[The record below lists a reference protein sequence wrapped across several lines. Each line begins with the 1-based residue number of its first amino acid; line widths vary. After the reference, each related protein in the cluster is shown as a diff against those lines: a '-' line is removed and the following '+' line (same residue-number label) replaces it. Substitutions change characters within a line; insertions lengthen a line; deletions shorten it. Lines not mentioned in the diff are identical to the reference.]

1 MNLETVARL
10 LDAEVVTR
18 HLDLKQEVAFGGAA
32 DLMSDALA
40 FAWPDSLLL
49 TGLTNPQVV
58 RTAEMAGLRAIVFVR
73 DKEPLAETIS
83 LAEEIGLP
91 LLRTRYCMYD
101 ACGRLYHGGLPGPGQ
116 CQIR

>member
-1 MNLETVARL
+1 MNLETVVRL
-10 LDAEVVTR
+10 LDAEVVTS

-40 FAWPDSLLL
+40 FAWPDSVLL

-73 DKEPLAETIS
+73 DKEPPAETIS

-101 ACGRLYHGGLPGPGQ
+101 ACGRLYLGGLAGPGQ